1 MKLMTSMTADDFS
14 EVVEMATDIAGLR
27 KGNDLYVMPKLVSD
41 RGPALVSEPFGTYLE
56 EKGISHILASPYHPQ
71 TNGKIERYHKS
82 MKGQIKLFV
91 WDKPSDLEK
100 AIGEYNTY
108 YNTKRYHESL
118 GNVTPDDVYYG
129 RREKIIN
136 ERRKTK
142 RKTLQIR
149 KETNS
154 KNCNG
159 AV

>member
-1 MKLMTSMTADDFS
+1 MSA
-14 EVVEMATDIAGLR
+14 
-27 KGNDLYVMPKLVSD
+27 
-41 RGPALVSEPFGTYLE
+41 PFGTYLE
-56 EKGISHILASPYHPQ
+56 EKGIGHTLASPYHPQ

-91 WDKPSDLEK
+91 WDRPSDLAE
-100 AIGEYNTY
+100 AISEFNIY
-108 YNTKRYHESL
+108 YNSKRYHESL

-136 ERRKTK
+136 ERRETK

-149 KETNS
+149 KEANS